1 MLRTH
6 TCGDIRQEL
15 VGKEVALC
23 GWVANRRDHG
33 KVIFIDIRD
42 RYGLVQVIF
51 LPKPDKEMYD
61 KAKKLR
67 NEDVIR
73 LKGIINLRPAGTENP
88 KLASGYV
95 EMLAQSLEIINN
107 CGDLPFS
114 VDDNIDVGE
123 ETRLAYRYLDI
134 RRPSMLNKL
143 IIRHKLSQTL
153 RNFLNNKGFLEIET
167 PFLTK
172 STPEGARDFLVPS
185 RLMPGQFYALPQSP
199 QLFKQIL
206 MVAGID
212 RYYQMA
218 RCFRDEDLRKDRQPE
233 FTQLDMELSFID
245 EEDII
250 ALIEELVAYTFKEAL
265 GKEIKTP
272 FLRLPYKEAM
282 EKYKSDKPDAGEGEF
297 RFLWVV
303 DFPLFEYN
311 NEEKRWQACHHPFT
325 SPKPEDIP
333 LLENG
338 EFAKVRAR
346 AYDLILNGNE
356 IAGGSIR
363 IHSSSLQAKIFSI
376 LGISDDD
383 AKKKFGFLLDA
394 FKYGAPVHGGIAFGL
409 DRLCAIVTGSESIRD
424 VIAFPKTQKGTCPL
438 SQAPSTVEPRQL
450 KELSIKVIEEEKG
463 KPGR

>member
-1 MLRTH
+1 
-6 TCGDIRQEL
+6 
-15 VGKEVALC
+15 
-23 GWVANRRDHG
+23 
-33 KVIFIDIRD
+33 
-42 RYGLVQVIF
+42 
-51 LPKPDKEMYD
+51 
-61 KAKKLR
+61 
-67 NEDVIR
+67 
-73 LKGIINLRPAGTENP
+73 
-88 KLASGYV
+88 
-95 EMLAQSLEIINN
+95 
-107 CGDLPFS
+107 
-114 VDDNIDVGE
+114 
-123 ETRLAYRYLDI
+123 
-134 RRPSMLNKL
+134 
-143 IIRHKLSQTL
+143 
-153 RNFLNNKGFLEIET
+153 LNNKGFLEIET